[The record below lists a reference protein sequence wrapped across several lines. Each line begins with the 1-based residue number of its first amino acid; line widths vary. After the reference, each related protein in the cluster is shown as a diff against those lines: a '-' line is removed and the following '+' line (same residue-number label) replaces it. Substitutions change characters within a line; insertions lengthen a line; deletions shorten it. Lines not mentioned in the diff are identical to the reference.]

1 MNALLLILA
10 TIPPYTDGVPAT
22 YPEDVYAAAVE
33 TYLLYSRSRG
43 VIDKAL
49 QENPALDV
57 DREVLSRL
65 YAEAGKMEYQHRPLM
80 EPDIL
85 PDGSRRLS
93 EDPPF
98 HPLWRPVIK
107 NGKQVYV
114 LDYTGGPLESRTAWL
129 WTHDSDPRACWRAAV
144 ALKKIADEVSQGG
157 AR

>member
-33 TYLLYSRSRG
+33 VHLLYARSRG
-43 VIDKAL
+43 VIDAAL

-57 DREVLSRL
+57 DRHVLSRL
-65 YAEAGKMEYQHRPLM
+65 YAEAGKMEYQHSPLM

-85 PDGSRRLS
+85 PDGSRRT
-93 EDPPF
+93 DAF
-98 HPLWRPVIK
+98 GNPLWRPAIK
-107 NGKQVYV
+107 DGKQVYV